1 MDVVILAGG
10 KCSDELRAVTN
21 VEHRADIVLA
31 GRPIAQIV
39 LEATRPFGEAII
51 VGGPKG
57 LAKRRVEAGANFCDS
72 LRNGLREVAT
82 DKFLLVTVDLPCL
95 TSEGLQD
102 FVAHC
107 DQSAGLN
114 FPVVRKEDCER
125 MFPGMKR
132 TTLKLREGTFTGGNV
147 ALMDTAMMRQ
157 ALPVMERAYA
167 MRKQPLRL
175 AQIVGFGTLFRV
187 VLGQAF
193 PATLPLSC
201 LEGSVGR
208 FLGVSVHAVVS
219 RFPEL
224 GADLDKPGD
233 YEAFSSLLNK
243 A

>member
-1 MDVVILAGG
+1 
-10 KCSDELRAVTN
+10 
-21 VEHRADIVLA
+21 
-31 GRPIAQIV
+31 
-39 LEATRPFGEAII
+39 
-51 VGGPKG
+51 
-57 LAKRRVEAGANFCDS
+57 
-72 LRNGLREVAT
+72 
-82 DKFLLVTVDLPCL
+82 
-95 TSEGLQD
+95 
-102 FVAHC
+102 
-107 DQSAGLN
+107 
-114 FPVVRKEDCER
+114 
-125 MFPGMKR
+125 
-132 TTLKLREGTFTGGNV
+132 
-147 ALMDTAMMRQ
+147 
-157 ALPVMERAYA
+157 